1 MFWEFIL
8 QSEKDEFVQAMSKG
22 RPVLGRLNLQDRV
35 MCQIA
40 VAEHLH
46 GIHLAPFGGICRLQF
61 ANSLDNFLD
70 RFGIVDG
77 FLHGVKVTIF
87 DF

>member
-1 MFWEFIL
+1 
-8 QSEKDEFVQAMSKG
+8 
-22 RPVLGRLNLQDRV
+22 

-40 VAEHLH
+40 VTEHLH